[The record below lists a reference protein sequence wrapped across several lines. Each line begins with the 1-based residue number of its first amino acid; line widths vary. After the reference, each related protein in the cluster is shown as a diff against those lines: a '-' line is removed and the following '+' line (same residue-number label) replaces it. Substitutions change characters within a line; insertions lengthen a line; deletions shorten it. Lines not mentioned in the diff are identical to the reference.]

1 MKAIAIAALL
11 LISGCANSQ
20 SATESKPT
28 SAPTDAL
35 KGATPVDGTCLP
47 SADTLAGLPVDQVRR
62 GRAIPAAIRNGVAR
76 VVAIPGIARSACG
89 AGTALVIV
97 TTKSE
102 VIAAVAGPLA
112 AGGNDFW
119 LNEDGIPVKARVVGR
134 ATDPDLV
141 ILRAPCERCAFMRA
155 AKTKANSTDNMILA
169 GYTDGSAEVIAH
181 PTRTADAPYNFRRG
195 GSLDTWVFSL
205 VPDAASSGDG
215 VWTSDGKIVGL
226 SYAEE
231 QDMRESTVH
240 RIIYIPAG
248 DVINAARAA
257 VSGK

>member
-1 MKAIAIAALL
+1 MKAVALAALL
-11 LISGCANSQ
+11 MITGCADSQ
-20 SATESKPT
+20 STIDSKPT
-28 SAPTDAL
+28 STPTNA
-35 KGATPVDGTCLP
+35 AQNTTPVEGTCPPALE
-47 SADTLAGLPVDQVRR
+47 TLAGLAVDQVRR
-62 GRAIPAAIRNGVAR
+62 GKAIPASIRNGVAR
-76 VVAIPGIARSACG
+76 VVAVPGIARSACG
-89 AGTALVIV
+89 AGTALILV
-97 TTKSE
+97 TTKKE

-119 LNEDGIPVKARVVGR
+119 LNEDGTPVKARVVGR

-141 ILRAPCERCAFMRA
+141 ILRVPCERCTFMRVA
-155 AKTKANSTDNMILA
+155 RTTPGPNENMILA
-169 GYTDGSAEVIAH
+169 GYTDGSPEVIAH
-181 PTRTADAPYNFRRG
+181 PTRTADAPYNFRRVG
-195 GSLDTWVFSL
+195 NVDTWVFSL